1 MVDIGNEHNGA
12 VSGAAH
18 ATTMPLRP
26 VEQHVRR
33 QAATR
38 TTPPTSYAPAA
49 ERGLVTVGSWPAAAI
64 RYLLATIRLALGW
77 LFLWA
82 FMDKTFGLGH
92 DTTVAKSWL
101 NGNSPTKDFLG
112 SAAKG
117 PFAGFYHSIA
127 GVPVTDV
134 LLMAALL
141 GVGTTLILGIGM
153 RLAAGGGTLLT
164 VVTWTAVLPPAGNP
178 FMDQH
183 LIYAAALIALPL
195 LGAGNTLGLG
205 RFWSAR
211 PLVRRTPWLQ

>member
-1 MVDIGNEHNGA
+1 MVDIANQHNGA

-18 ATTMPLRP
+18 ATTIPLRP
-26 VEQHVRR
+26 TEPHIQH
-33 QAATR
+33 QAGTR
-38 TTPPTSYAPAA
+38 TTPPTSYARAA
-49 ERGLVTVGSWPAAAI
+49 ERGRVTVASWPAAAT

-92 DTTVAKSWL
+92 DTTAAKSWL
-101 NGNSPTKDFLG
+101 NGGSPTKDSLG

-127 GVPVTDV
+127 GAPVTDV
-134 LLMAALL
+134 LFMAALL
-141 GVGTTLILGIGM
+141 GVGAALILGIGM
-153 RLAAGGGTLLT
+153 RLAAGAGTLLT
-164 VVTWTAVLPPAGNP
+164 VMTWTAVLPPAGNP

-205 RFWSAR
+205 RVWSAL